1 MCRGVLGRRRASE
14 ASESESVAAQGAY
27 KLPREGVNVRRGR
40 RSDAEIK
47 SFFWAPTLTSLYYR
61 SRMTPVQGGS
71 AAENRGIRGKSQL
84 FIFLLKSQLFIF
96 LLKS

>member
-1 MCRGVLGRRRASE
+1 MSEASELGRRRASE

-47 SFFWAPTLTSLYYR
+47 PFFWAPTLTSF
-61 SRMTPVQGGS
+61 SFFSFS
-71 AAENRGIRGKSQL
+71 AWQRESSER
-84 FIFLLKSQLFIF
+84 FT
-96 LLKS
+96 